1 MFWRFGGY
9 AQLSSLDSILDKP
22 DVTVEELLDES
33 DLIQELKQQNSKL
46 IEYLRDENVLERLL
60 RYVIAARP
68 NLPHDDDQGSS
79 LAHEARSP
87 SRAGFFGRVRARS
100 TSTTKSDAGDTEE
113 SKEERQ
119 RMKYAYVSCEILS
132 SEVWSISE
140 AVLENQDSLRQFW
153 AYIKQPAPLDP
164 VQAGYFTKVNESLL
178 DRKME
183 EMLDFF
189 KSLDNVVPD
198 MLQHVDCPV
207 IMDLLL
213 KIISLEKS
221 EGGQGIV
228 DWLQQQ
234 DLVPRLIA
242 FLQPDQSTSTQTSA
256 GDFLKAIIT
265 ISANATT
272 QDQSVI
278 GPNELTRQLVSES
291 CLKQLIEYMLHGGN
305 PLTVG
310 VGIIIE
316 VIRKNNSDYDL
327 ENQIGPV
334 PKNSDPIYL
343 GTLLRQFANHIPQFM
358 ELVNSSSQVVTESDG
373 TITRKKRELKTAFGD
388 KIEPLGFDRFKT
400 CELMAELLHCSN
412 MALLNERGSE
422 SEVRR
427 RDAERER
434 LKADGKLTSANH
446 GNPGDFSTSV
456 DSQGFHHARAPSMDS
471 PAEIKPLHV
480 QNSSEDDFEKVVA
493 PEVAVEDPKESANE
507 KEQIGAPLEPS
518 PKVVP
523 RDAPKETSTSKV
535 VGDDGEFVDEPLTPP
550 KDSTAS
556 AEAAP
561 SPAKP
566 IDDAESPTSAGLTAK
581 VDDLG
586 LGNDTVMNDRREPS
600 ESARIEKPETET
612 KSSPSLLTQQLNQTS
627 ESGNLDLPDP
637 PLSPH
642 PDDKPAPLFAG
653 KNRDNSSSPAKVDTS
668 RFTAPVPGS
677 DLSEITPIDE
687 TQSVRSV
694 VFGSTEETVGFE
706 VDIDGTPVVGDLLKI
721 TFVENRVVPTILD
734 FFFRFPWNNFLHNVV
749 YDVVQQ
755 VFNGQMEHGYNRQLA
770 INLFDS
776 GAITERIIKGQEES
790 DKSHKETHMRLGY
803 MGHLTLIAEEVLK
816 FTERH
821 TDEVLSPMVLE
832 KVHAEEWVHYVEHVL
847 AETRERDNAILG
859 GVRPDMSVGPRQA
872 VLNAVNAA
880 NNFVGDSGGL
890 SNASLA
896 GNGAIGLDSM
906 ELTNA
911 GDTGGGGY
919 TFSGGSLLS
928 GFTNSSDEEDEDMDD
943 VDTERERERQGPV
956 DDSEQ
961 SSIPQPLQVP
971 PSRARRQFALR
982 LAQRK
987 AQIESARDAEDDLD
1001 DDSLPKT
1008 QEEEEREGH
1017 QRFARMFEGI
1027 EDSSDDDS
1035 MHSGEG
1041 QGEGGHE
1048 FGRNSPEKCAS
1059 PEKAELDSD
1068 GEGNETSGGGARNK
1082 LSSALAPVVLD
1093 EGCVIFE
1100 RAKVGVGMGS
1110 ELDSEGRRTNMSARS
1125 NANVRDSMRSEGTVL
1140 GRNVVVESNAVVE
1153 AAEVGEGTV
1162 IEVGAV
1168 IGRGSIIGK
1177 VCKTTLP
1184 QFDSFPSA
1192 KAYSQYCTITAASSL
1207 PPNTHLP
1214 DYTVVFSGSQQ
1225 RIDRTL
1231 QLRPEILSAK
1241 MALHAKQLD
1250 MFKRLIPNNIAK
1262 WAP

>member
-68 NLPHDDDQGSS
+68 SPSADDDTGGSP
-79 LAHEARSP
+79 AHEARSP
-87 SRAGFFGRVRARS
+87 SRSGFFGKVRARS

-140 AVLENQDSLRQFW
+140 AVLENQDTLRQFW

-234 DLVPRLIA
+234 HLVPRLIS
-242 FLQPDQSTSTQTSA
+242 FLGPEQSTSTQTSA

-291 CLKQLIEYMLHGGN
+291 CLKQLIDYMLHGGN

-310 VGIIIE
+310 VGIVIE

-343 GTLLRQFANHIPQFM
+343 GTLLRQFANHIPHFM
-358 ELVNSSSQVVTESDG
+358 ELVNSSSQVVTETDG
-373 TITRKKRELKTAFGD
+373 TITKKKRELKTAFGD

-422 SEVRR
+422 AEVRR

-434 LKADGKLTSANH
+434 LKADGKLTSANPA
-446 GNPGDFSTSV
+446 NPGDFSTSV

-471 PAEIKPLHV
+471 TAEIKPLHV
-480 QNSSEDDFEKVVA
+480 QNSSEDDFEKVIA
-493 PEVAVEDPKESANE
+493 PEVAPEDPKEAANE
-507 KEQIGAPLEPS
+507 KEQIGEPLEPS
-518 PKVVP
+518 PKMAP
-523 RDAPKETSTSKV
+523 RDAPKETSVGKT

-550 KDSTAS
+550 KDTVASSDTA
-556 AEAAP
+556 A

-566 IDDAESPTSAGLTAK
+566 ADDAESPTSAGLTAK

-586 LGNDTVMNDRREPS
+586 LDKDTVMNDRQEP
-600 ESARIEKPETET
+600 AQPAKPEKTET
-612 KSSPSLLTQQLNQTS
+612 DIKTPPSLLTQQLNQSS
-627 ESGNLDLPDP
+627 ESGNLDLPE

-653 KNRDNSSSPAKVDTS
+653 KNRDTSASPSKIDTS
-668 RFTAPVPGS
+668 RFTAPVPES

-721 TFVENRVVPTILD
+721 TFVENKVVPTILD

-770 INLFDS
+770 IDLFAN
-776 GAITERIIKGQEES
+776 GRITERIIKGQEES

-821 TDEVLSPMVLE
+821 TDEVLSPLVLE
-832 KVHAEEWVHYVEHVL
+832 KVHAEDWVHYVEHVL

-880 NNFVGDSGGL
+880 NNFGGDSGGL

-911 GDTGGGGY
+911 GDTGG
-919 TFSGGSLLS
+919 
-928 GFTNSSDEEDEDMDD
+928 EDEDMDD
-943 VDTERERERQGPV
+943 VDTEREHRQGPV

-961 SSIPQPLQVP
+961 SSIPPPLQIA

-987 AQIESARDAEDDLD
+987 AQLESTREAEDDLD
-1001 DDSLPKT
+1001 DPSIPKT

-1035 MHSGEG
+1035 LHSAEGIGEG
-1041 QGEGGHE
+1041 SQGS
-1048 FGRNSPEKCAS
+1048 GRDSPEKCAS
-1059 PEKAELDSD
+1059 PEKEDLG
-1068 GEGNETSGGGARNK
+1068 GEGERK
-1082 LSSALAPVVLD
+1082 IVV
-1093 EGCVIFE
+1093 
-1100 RAKVGVGMGS
+1100 
-1110 ELDSEGRRTNMSARS
+1110 
-1125 NANVRDSMRSEGTVL
+1125 
-1140 GRNVVVESNAVVE
+1140 
-1153 AAEVGEGTV
+1153 
-1162 IEVGAV
+1162 
-1168 IGRGSIIGK
+1168 
-1177 VCKTTLP
+1177 
-1184 QFDSFPSA
+1184 
-1192 KAYSQYCTITAASSL
+1192 
-1207 PPNTHLP
+1207 
-1214 DYTVVFSGSQQ
+1214 
-1225 RIDRTL
+1225 
-1231 QLRPEILSAK
+1231 
-1241 MALHAKQLD
+1241 
-1250 MFKRLIPNNIAK
+1250 
-1262 WAP
+1262 

>member
-60 RYVIAARP
+60 RYVIATKQYATPEDESGGDGAGEAGASHRP
-68 NLPHDDDQGSS
+68 S
-79 LAHEARSP
+79 
-87 SRAGFFGRVRARS
+87 FFGKVAGRARS
-100 TSTTKSDAGDTEE
+100 SSAAKSEDGEE

-140 AVLENQDSLRQFW
+140 AVLENHDTLRHFW

-189 KSLDNVVPD
+189 RSLDNVVPD

-213 KIISLEKS
+213 KIISLEKN

-228 DWLQQQ
+228 DWLQHQN
-234 DLVPRLIA
+234 LIPHLIS
-242 FLQPDQSTSTQTSA
+242 FLAPNQSTSTQTSA

-291 CLKQLIEYMLHGGN
+291 CLRQLIDFMLRGGN

-343 GTLLRQFANHIPQFM
+343 GTLLRQFALHIPRFM
-358 ELVNSSSQVVTESDG
+358 ELVHSSSQIVTQKDG
-373 TITRKKRELKTAFGD
+373 STTTKKRELKTAFGE

-422 SEVRR
+422 AEVRR

-434 LKADGKLTSANH
+434 LKAEGKLTTTSTTNT
-446 GNPGDFSTSV
+446 GDFSTSV
-456 DSQGFHHARAPSMDS
+456 DSHGFHHARAPSMDS
-471 PAEIKPLHV
+471 PAEIKSLQV
-480 QNSSEDDFEKVVA
+480 QNISEDDFEKVIA
-493 PEVAVEDPKESANE
+493 SEVAAESEKSE
-507 KEQIGAPLEPS
+507 KEQIREPLERS
-518 PKVVP
+518 PKV
-523 RDAPKETSTSKV
+523 APQEPPPVNIAGSE
-535 VGDDGEFVDEPLTPP
+535 GDFVDEPLTPP
-550 KDSTAS
+550 KDPTNT
-556 AEAAP
+556 EAATTP
-561 SPAKP
+561 KPAE
-566 IDDAESPTSAGLTAK
+566 DVESPTSAGLSAK
-581 VDDLG
+581 VGDLD
-586 LGNDTVMNDRREPS
+586 LDNDTVMGERPASSEPTQLDTDVK
-600 ESARIEKPETET
+600 EK
-612 KSSPSLLTQQLNQTS
+612 PSLLTQQLNQGS
-627 ESGNLDLPDP
+627 EPSTVDP
-637 PLSPH
+637 ADTLSPH

-653 KNRDNSSSPAKVDTS
+653 KKRESSTEAPSVDTG
-668 RFTAPVPGS
+668 RFTAAAPEEDPS
-677 DLSEITPIDE
+677 DITPIDD
-687 TQSVRSV
+687 TASAQSV
-694 VFGSTEETVGFE
+694 VFGSIEDDANAGFE
-706 VDIDGTPVVGDLLKI
+706 IDIDGSPVVGDLLKI
-721 TFVENRVVPTILD
+721 TFVDNKVVPTILD

-755 VFNGQMEHGYNRQLA
+755 VFNGQMDRGYNRCLA
-770 INLFDS
+770 IDLFET
-776 GAITERIIKGQEES
+776 GRITERIIEGQQAS
-790 DKSHKETHMRLGY
+790 DKAQKETHMRLGY

-821 TDEVLSPMVLE
+821 TEETLSRSVID
-832 KVHAEEWVHYVEHVL
+832 KVHSEEWVEYVENIL
-847 AETRERDNAILG
+847 SETRERDNAILG

-880 NNFVGDSGGL
+880 SGFGSDGGAL

-896 GNGAIGLDSM
+896 NNGNIGLDSM
-906 ELTNA
+906 ELANSN
-911 GDTGGGGY
+911 DTGGGGY

-943 VDTERERERQGPV
+943 VDTERERQGPV

-961 SSIPQPLQVP
+961 
-971 PSRARRQFALR
+971 
-982 LAQRK
+982 
-987 AQIESARDAEDDLD
+987 
-1001 DDSLPKT
+1001 
-1008 QEEEEREGH
+1008 
-1017 QRFARMFEGI
+1017 
-1027 EDSSDDDS
+1027 
-1035 MHSGEG
+1035 
-1041 QGEGGHE
+1041 
-1048 FGRNSPEKCAS
+1048 
-1059 PEKAELDSD
+1059 
-1068 GEGNETSGGGARNK
+1068 
-1082 LSSALAPVVLD
+1082 
-1093 EGCVIFE
+1093 
-1100 RAKVGVGMGS
+1100 
-1110 ELDSEGRRTNMSARS
+1110 
-1125 NANVRDSMRSEGTVL
+1125 
-1140 GRNVVVESNAVVE
+1140 
-1153 AAEVGEGTV
+1153 VGE
-1162 IEVGAV
+1162 I
-1168 IGRGSIIGK
+1168 S
-1177 VCKTTLP
+1177 
-1184 QFDSFPSA
+1184 FDDA
-1192 KAYSQYCTITAASSL
+1192 DM
-1207 PPNTHLP
+1207 
-1214 DYTVVFSGSQQ
+1214 DY
-1225 RIDRTL
+1225 R
-1231 QLRPEILSAK
+1231 
-1241 MALHAKQLD
+1241 
-1250 MFKRLIPNNIAK
+1250 
-1262 WAP
+1262 

>member
-60 RYVIAARP
+60 RYVIATKQA
-68 NLPHDDDQGSS
+68 
-79 LAHEARSP
+79 ASP
-87 SRAGFFGRVRARS
+87 DEDTGPESAGEGASNRASFFGKVAGRARS
-100 TSTTKSDAGDTEE
+100 SSTAKSEDGEE
-113 SKEERQ
+113 TKEERQ

-140 AVLENQDSLRQFW
+140 AVLENQDTLRQFW

-189 KSLDNVVPD
+189 RSLDNVVPD

-213 KIISLEKS
+213 KIISLEKN

-234 DLVPRLIA
+234 NLIPHLIS
-242 FLQPDQSTSTQTSA
+242 FLAPSQSTSTQTSA

-278 GPNELTRQLVSES
+278 GPNELTRQLVSEA
-291 CLKQLIEYMLHGGN
+291 CLKQLIDFMLRGGN

-358 ELVNSSSQVVTESDG
+358 ELVHSSSQIVTQKDG
-373 TITRKKRELKTAFGD
+373 STTTKKRELKTAFGE

-422 SEVRR
+422 AEVRR

-434 LKADGKLTSANH
+434 LKAEGKLTTTP
-446 GNPGDFSTSV
+446 GNNLGDFSTSV
-456 DSQGFHHARAPSMDS
+456 DSHGFHHARAPSIDS
-471 PAEIKPLHV
+471 PAEIKPLQV
-480 QNSSEDDFEKVVA
+480 QNTSEDDFEKVIA
-493 PEVAVEDPKESANE
+493 PEVATESSKEG
-507 KEQIGAPLEPS
+507 KDGIGRDDESLDNS
-518 PKVVP
+518 PKVL
-523 RDAPKETSTSKV
+523 PKETPSAKSSAP
-535 VGDDGEFVDEPLTPP
+535 DSDFVDEPLTPP
-550 KDSTAS
+550 KDGTAS
-556 AEAAP
+556 EDATTPKAP
-561 SPAKP
+561 
-566 IDDAESPTSAGLTAK
+566 DDAESPTSAGLSAK
-581 VDDLG
+581 VGGLDLD
-586 LGNDTVMNDRREPS
+586 NDTVMGDRQESSVSQTEPD
-600 ESARIEKPETET
+600 T
-612 KSSPSLLTQQLNQTS
+612 KDQPSLLTQQLNQSVEASTAVS
-627 ESGNLDLPDP
+627 ADT
-637 PLSPH
+637 LSPH
-642 PDDKPAPLFAG
+642 PDDKPAPLFAN
-653 KNRDNSSSPAKVDTS
+653 KTREVRTEPPSVDTG
-668 RFTAPVPGS
+668 RFTAGAPEVDP
-677 DLSEITPIDE
+677 SEITPIDE
-687 TQSVRSV
+687 SASVRSV
-694 VFGSTEETVGFE
+694 VFGSIEGDTNAGFE
-706 VDIDGTPVVGDLLKI
+706 IDIDGSPVVGDLLKM
-721 TFVENRVVPTILD
+721 TFVDNKVVPTILD

-755 VFNGQMEHGYNRQLA
+755 VFNGQMDHGYNRMLA
-770 INLFDS
+770 IDLFET
-776 GAITERIIKGQEES
+776 GRITERIIEGQDAS
-790 DKSHKETHMRLGY
+790 DKAQKETHMRLGY

-821 TDEVLSPMVLE
+821 TEDTLSRSVIE
-832 KVHAEEWVHYVEHVL
+832 KVQSETWVSYVENTL
-847 AETRERDNAILG
+847 SDTRERDNAILG

-880 NNFVGDSGGL
+880 SGFGSEGGGL

-896 GNGAIGLDSM
+896 NNGNIGLDSM
-906 ELTNA
+906 ELANH

-943 VDTERERERQGPV
+943 VDTERDRQGPV

-961 SSIPQPLQVP
+961 
-971 PSRARRQFALR
+971 
-982 LAQRK
+982 
-987 AQIESARDAEDDLD
+987 
-1001 DDSLPKT
+1001 
-1008 QEEEEREGH
+1008 
-1017 QRFARMFEGI
+1017 
-1027 EDSSDDDS
+1027 
-1035 MHSGEG
+1035 
-1041 QGEGGHE
+1041 
-1048 FGRNSPEKCAS
+1048 
-1059 PEKAELDSD
+1059 
-1068 GEGNETSGGGARNK
+1068 
-1082 LSSALAPVVLD
+1082 
-1093 EGCVIFE
+1093 
-1100 RAKVGVGMGS
+1100 
-1110 ELDSEGRRTNMSARS
+1110 
-1125 NANVRDSMRSEGTVL
+1125 
-1140 GRNVVVESNAVVE
+1140 
-1153 AAEVGEGTV
+1153 VGE
-1162 IEVGAV
+1162 I
-1168 IGRGSIIGK
+1168 S
-1177 VCKTTLP
+1177 
-1184 QFDSFPSA
+1184 FDDA
-1192 KAYSQYCTITAASSL
+1192 DM
-1207 PPNTHLP
+1207 
-1214 DYTVVFSGSQQ
+1214 DY
-1225 RIDRTL
+1225 R
-1231 QLRPEILSAK
+1231 
-1241 MALHAKQLD
+1241 
-1250 MFKRLIPNNIAK
+1250 
-1262 WAP
+1262 

>member
-68 NLPHDDDQGSS
+68 KEPDDDTSNEP
-79 LAHEARSP
+79 AHEARSP
-87 SRAGFFGRVRARS
+87 SRTGFFGKVRARS
-100 TSTTKSDAGDTEE
+100 TSTTKSDAGDSEE

-140 AVLENQDSLRQFW
+140 AVLENQDTLRQFW

-183 EMLDFF
+183 EMLEFF
-189 KSLDNVVPD
+189 KSLDNVVTD

-234 DLVPRLIA
+234 NLIPRLIS
-242 FLQPDQSTSTQTSA
+242 FLAPEQSTSTQTSA

-278 GPNELTRQLVSES
+278 GPNELTRQLVSEQ
-291 CLKQLIEYMLHGGN
+291 CLKQLIDFMLQGGN

-358 ELVNSSSQVVTESDG
+358 ELVNSSSQIVTQRDG
-373 TITRKKRELKTAFGD
+373 STTKKKRELKTAFGE

-422 SEVRR
+422 AEVRR

-434 LKADGKLTSANH
+434 LKADGKLTSANA
-446 GNPGDFSTSV
+446 GNMGDFSTSV

-493 PEVAVEDPKESANE
+493 PEVIPEDSKDTATE
-507 KEQIGAPLEPS
+507 KEQIGEPLEPS
-518 PKVVP
+518 PKVEP
-523 RDAPKETSTSKV
+523 RDAPKDSSATKTAD
-535 VGDDGEFVDEPLTPP
+535 DDGEFVDEPLTPP
-550 KDSTAS
+550 KDSAAP
-556 AEAAP
+556 AETAP
-561 SPAKP
+561 SPPKP
-566 IDDAESPTSAGLTAK
+566 ADDAESPTSAGLTAK
-581 VDDLG
+581 VDELELDT
-586 LGNDTVMNDRREPS
+586 DTVMNDRQEPTEPEQTDKS
-600 ESARIEKPETET
+600 ETEPKT
-612 KSSPSLLTQQLNQTS
+612 DVKTPPSLLTQQLSQTS
-627 ESGNLDLPDP
+627 DSNVDQSAS
-637 PLSPH
+637 LSPH

-653 KNRDNSSSPAKVDTS
+653 KNRESKAETASIDTS
-668 RFTAPVPGS
+668 RFTAPVAGS

-694 VFGSTEETVGFE
+694 VFGSAEETVGFE
-706 VDIDGTPVVGDLLKI
+706 IDIDGTPVVGDLLKI
-721 TFVENRVVPTILD
+721 TFVENKVVPTILD

-755 VFNGQMEHGYNRQLA
+755 VFNGQMDRGYNRQLA
-770 INLFDS
+770 IDLFDN
-776 GAITERIIKGQEES
+776 GGITERIIKGQQES
-790 DKSHKETHMRLGY
+790 DKSHKETSMRLGY

-821 TDEVLSPMVLE
+821 TDEVLSQMVLE
-832 KVHAEEWVHYVEHVL
+832 KVHAQEWVYYVEHIL

-880 NNFVGDSGGL
+880 NNNFGGDSGGL

-896 GNGAIGLDSM
+896 NNGNIGLDSM

-911 GDTGGGGY
+911 GDTEGGGY

-943 VDTERERERQGPV
+943 VDTEREREQRQGPV

-961 SSIPQPLQVP
+961 PTAPPPLQIP

-987 AQIESARDAEDDLD
+987 AQLESTREAEEDPDDP
-1001 DDSLPKT
+1001 SAPGKT
-1008 QEEEEREGH
+1008 QEQEEREGH

-1035 MHSGEG
+1035 LHSIEGVGDDEESILGRIEVEG
-1041 QGEGGHE
+1041 QEV
-1048 FGRNSPEKCAS
+1048 GRRSPVKVAS
-1059 PEKAELDSD
+1059 PEKVGSPELERRGSGDD
-1068 GEGNETSGGGARNK
+1068 GKE
-1082 LSSALAPVVLD
+1082 D
-1093 EGCVIFE
+1093 
-1100 RAKVGVGMGS
+1100 GS
-1110 ELDSEGRRTNMSARS
+1110 R
-1125 NANVRDSMRSEGTVL
+1125 
-1140 GRNVVVESNAVVE
+1140 VVV
-1153 AAEVGEGTV
+1153 
-1162 IEVGAV
+1162 
-1168 IGRGSIIGK
+1168 
-1177 VCKTTLP
+1177 
-1184 QFDSFPSA
+1184 
-1192 KAYSQYCTITAASSL
+1192 
-1207 PPNTHLP
+1207 
-1214 DYTVVFSGSQQ
+1214 
-1225 RIDRTL
+1225 
-1231 QLRPEILSAK
+1231 
-1241 MALHAKQLD
+1241 
-1250 MFKRLIPNNIAK
+1250 
-1262 WAP
+1262 